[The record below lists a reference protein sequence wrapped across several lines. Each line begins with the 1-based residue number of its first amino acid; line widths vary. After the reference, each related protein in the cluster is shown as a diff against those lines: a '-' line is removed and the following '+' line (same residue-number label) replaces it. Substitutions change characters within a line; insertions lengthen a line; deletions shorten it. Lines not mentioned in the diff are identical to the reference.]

1 MQAVWMEMVEAL
13 PPNIAARMRLH
24 GSVVDSLQADKVF
37 VSLQGQMHVDWFNEK
52 PQRIGYITS
61 QLNAATGKEHRL
73 ELRVGKKKAPRPE
86 QMNQAVE
93 LPAEGQAL
101 HDKVVAVFRS

>member
-1 MQAVWMEMVEAL
+1 MIEAL
-13 PPNIAARMRLH
+13 DPKIAARMRLH
-24 GSVVDSLQADKVF
+24 GSLVESVALDKVV

-52 PQRIGYITS
+52 PQRIGYISS
-61 QLNAATGKEHRL
+61 QLTVATGKEHRL
-73 ELRVGKKKAPRPE
+73 EFRAGKKKPPRPE